1 MEPPVDDNPLH
12 HFEERLGSI
21 AIDLGLMT
29 QDQVDETR
37 MHMILANSGTGGVAA
52 AFGLSAVELGHL
64 TPETLTRVENEER
77 RRRRLIGGYEIVER
91 VGTGTIATVY
101 RAVQLTMD
109 RQVALKIL
117 HPRLAADPV
126 FVRAYIAEAQ
136 AVSRF
141 HHPNIVQG
149 FDAGESNGFFY
160 FAHEYLSGGSI
171 ADKLRRGG
179 AEARFSETRLVAY
192 LRQTTAAL
200 RHAWA
205 VAVYHGDINPG
216 NLLLDGGGNIKL
228 ANLGVPRVAG
238 LRGVGTGGSA
248 FIRCGPEYAAPE
260 QLLKPDLVDARTDMY
275 SLGATF
281 YPLSFGSLPVVP
293 PSGGNLLEVR
303 KANPVPSFSRESQED
318 YSGQYLR
325 LIHDM
330 LEFDPGKRPANPEE
344 LADRLERFHLSSGGD
359 DLTRLARSVRQVAGP
374 AAAPASS
381 QRILGAPSSRGHDRR
396 FSLRRRPGV
405 ERAPPGVRWLRWTMA
420 AGLAAIAAGYLL
432 FG

>member
-1 MEPPVDDNPLH
+1 MADDYSLQ
-12 HFEERLGSI
+12 HFDERLGHV
-21 AIDLGLMT
+21 AIDMRLMT
-29 QDQVDETR
+29 QEQVDETR
-37 MHMILANSGTGGVAA
+37 MHMILASSDAEGRDGS
-52 AFGLSAVELGHL
+52 FGASAVELGHL
-64 TPETLTRVENEER
+64 SPESLKAVENEER
-77 RRRRLIGGYEIVER
+77 RRRRLIAGYEIVER
-91 VGTGTIATVY
+91 IGSGTIATVY

-109 RQVALKIL
+109 RPVALKVL

-160 FAHEYLSGGSI
+160 FAHEYLSGGSV

-179 AEARFSETRLVAY
+179 KESRFSETRLISY
-192 LRQTTAAL
+192 LRQTTSAL

-238 LRGVGTGGSA
+238 LRGMDQGGTT

-260 QLLKPDLVDARTDMY
+260 QLLKPELVDARTDMY
-275 SLGATF
+275 NLGATF
-281 YPLSFGSLPVVP
+281 YHISFGSLPFVAP
-293 PSGGNLLEVR
+293 GGGNLAEFR
-303 KANPVPSFSRESQED
+303 KANPVPSFSLESQEG
-318 YSGQYLR
+318 YSGKYLR
-325 LIHDM
+325 LLHDM
-330 LEFDPGKRPANPEE
+330 LEFDPDKRPANPEE
-344 LADRLERFHLSSGGD
+344 LADRLEHFHLSPGGD
-359 DLTRLARSVRQVAGP
+359 DLSRMAKSVRQVAAP
-374 AAAPASS
+374 AATPASS
-381 QRILGAPSSRGHDRR
+381 QRMANAPAPYGQDRR
-396 FSLRRRPGV
+396 FSLRRRDGLGKT
-405 ERAPPGVRWLRWTMA
+405 PPGLRWLRRA
-420 AGLAAIAAGYLL
+420 ALAGAAAALAGYFL